1 MFQMLLIYMYKW
13 VNFLNLDVVKPK
25 IIQSK
30 PLYESD
36 DEVFFERLNRVN
48 ICKLLYYQMWYQMY
62 IIPPP
67 PYYIPYLPQGR

>member
-1 MFQMLLIYMYKW
+1 MFQLLLIYMYKW
-13 VNFLNLDVVKPK
+13 VNFLNLEVVKPK

-30 PLYESD
+30 TVYESD

-48 ICKLLYYQMWYQMY
+48 IYKLLYYQMWCQMC